1 VQRYALGHEL
11 FADDESDSF
20 KWQLKTGLI
29 RVGSALD
36 MKFLA
41 PLLLILSSCPPRRYA
56 KRSQF
61 NSSKTFNG
69 PDRTITWNRGSRMQ
83 TMIFDSAPEIDTSDA
98 LSGALLGI

>member
-41 PLLLILSSCPPRRYA
+41 PLLLIL
-56 KRSQF
+56 
-61 NSSKTFNG
+61 
-69 PDRTITWNRGSRMQ
+69 
-83 TMIFDSAPEIDTSDA
+83 
-98 LSGALLGI
+98 